1 MSDTELPP
9 QIRQRTVAKAHI
21 LLEALPFMQAHHGK
35 VIVVKYGGAAM
46 ERAPLAASFAQ
57 DIALLQSAGILPVV
71 VHGGGPQVTKMSA
84 SLGIETTFVDGVRV
98 TDADTL
104 DVATMVLAGKLNTEV
119 VASLVTGG
127 VPAVGLSGVD
137 GGMLL
142 ARKQTAPDLGFVG
155 EVVHVNADVVRTL
168 MAQRFVPVVAS
179 IAVDEF
185 GQAYNVN
192 ADVVAAELAI
202 ALDAEKLVFLNDVPG
217 LIGPTGDLLSEL
229 SAEQCLDLLGQ
240 EGVVEGGMI
249 PKLESAA
256 DAIKAGVGRVH
267 LVDGRVEHSLVLEL
281 FTPEGVG
288 TMITPD
294 AGGPDG
300 RRDAGMSRGNAAVK
314 AKRQQTILSLVGRER
329 LASQEEIRA
338 RLAAL
343 GLEATQST
351 ISRDVEE
358 LGLARVHDHD
368 GLRYVVPGNG
378 AAPVPMRL
386 LKRLLEEFAL
396 SFTRSD
402 HGLVV
407 RTPPGAASAL
417 AEGIDRVDLPDV
429 AGTIAGD
436 NTILILG
443 REGVAAAALERTLNH
458 IMEADA

>member
-1 MSDTELPP
+1 MTGPDLPP
-9 QIRQRTVAKAHI
+9 QIRQRTVAKAHV
-21 LLEALPFMQAHHGK
+21 LLEALPFMREHHGK

-46 ERAPLAASFAQ
+46 ERAPLASSFAQ
-57 DIALLQSAGILPVV
+57 DIALLQSAGILPVI

-98 TDADTL
+98 TDAETL

-202 ALDAEKLVFLNDVPG
+202 ALGAEKLVFLNDVPG

-229 SAEQCLDLLGQ
+229 SAEQCLDLLGRD
-240 EGVVEGGMI
+240 GVVEGGMI
-249 PKLESAA
+249 PKLESAV

-288 TMITPD
+288 TMVTPD
-294 AGGPDG
+294 AGRAADEG
-300 RRDAGMSRGNAAVK
+300 AVEMSRGNAAVK

-338 RLAAL
+338 RLASL
-343 GLEATQST
+343 GLDATQST

-378 AAPVPMRL
+378 TAPAPLRL

-407 RTPPGAASAL
+407 RTPPGAAAAL
-417 AEGIDRVDLPDV
+417 AEGIDRVDLPEV

-443 REGVAAAALERTLNH
+443 REGVAAAALERSLNH
-458 IMEADA
+458 IMEAEA